1 MKYNNDILI
10 RNIDASYLY
19 WKIKDDEV
27 IAEYESKK
35 KELANTEEKNPELQ
49 NRVETLSKQIFS
61 FKSEIELPNK
71 DNRYLYSGTLTDS
84 LMSRKIRRMVKN
96 KDGAIRSVK
105 SNPTVPGTDYTD
117 IIINLKFKSDV
128 VIQTDEYEQTYNPD
142 TGDIEKLDTKK
153 NKTLI
158 SKNKLRQMAYR
169 DGVTINGVHYV
180 NFQRTSSKARTG
192 NCLFIDETYFAEMEE
207 WQTMGIPFREIFKE
221 DDKVDIVSTR
231 S

>member
-84 LMSRKIRRMVKN
+84 LMSRKIRRMVKR
-96 KDGAIRSVK
+96 IR
-105 SNPTVPGTDYTD
+105 
-117 IIINLKFKSDV
+117 
-128 VIQTDEYEQTYNPD
+128 
-142 TGDIEKLDTKK
+142 
-153 NKTLI
+153 
-158 SKNKLRQMAYR
+158 
-169 DGVTINGVHYV
+169 
-180 NFQRTSSKARTG
+180 
-192 NCLFIDETYFAEMEE
+192 ME
-207 WQTMGIPFREIFKE
+207 R
-221 DDKVDIVSTR
+221 
-231 S
+231 